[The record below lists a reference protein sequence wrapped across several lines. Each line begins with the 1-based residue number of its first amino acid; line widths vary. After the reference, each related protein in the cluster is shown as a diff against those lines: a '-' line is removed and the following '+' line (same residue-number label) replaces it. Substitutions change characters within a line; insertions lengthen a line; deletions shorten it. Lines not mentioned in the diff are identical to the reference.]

1 MEETRQL
8 YEDPKRSDYTRR
20 IYKQALQ
27 IIGQNNEVKLSK
39 EVLLQ
44 LREAGLR
51 LIPQLRFET

>member
-1 MEETRQL
+1 M
-8 YEDPKRSDYTRR
+8 YEDPKRSNYTRR